1 MVGTLRRTVDV
12 VSVLAAGGLIAFI
25 SIATSDRMREKRE
38 VESVASDVARFQQVL
53 SYRAAANQA
62 EVNQRGWPITVDPQ
76 WFSGDPP
83 RNVLVS
89 PERPWVEV
97 ATPAEATLADPPMRM
112 TINPKL
118 ASFWY
123 NPYQGIVRARVPVSI
138 SDAKAL
144 SLYNAVNGTRLSTI
158 YAPAAPEQPAQ
169 AGSTGSTGASGAS
182 GMTGAQA
189 STTGLTASAPDEAS
203 PEASPTPP
211 KQ

>member
-12 VSVLAAGGLIAFI
+12 VSVLAAAGLIAFI
-25 SIATSDRMREKRE
+25 SIATSDRMREKRD

-76 WFSGDPP
+76 WFNGDPP

-97 ATPAEATLADPPMRM
+97 ATPAEATLNDPPMRM

-144 SLYNAVNGTRLSTI
+144 SLYNSINGTHLSTI
-158 YAPAAPEQPAQ
+158 YAPEALEQPAQ
-169 AGSTGSTGASGAS
+169 AGSTGSTSASGAS
-182 GMTGAQA
+182 GQSGAPA
-189 STTGLTASAPDEAS
+189 STSGLTASAPEETGLEA
-203 PEASPTPP
+203 TPP
-211 KQ
+211 QPKR